1 MSKAHRNILRCRF
14 AERKVILAEA
24 SRCILKF
31 KSSYEYCYILLSAR
45 VIMVVRFCIS
55 NQCDT
60 APRFLRLRSESD
72 PMQNARKGC
81 DALSEDISIGGT
93 G

>member
-1 MSKAHRNILRCRF
+1 VSKAHRNILRCRF

-31 KSSYEYCYILLSAR
+31 KSDYEYCYTFFSALS
-45 VIMVVRFCIS
+45 IMVIQFYIS
-55 NQCDT
+55 NLYGT
-60 APRFLRLRSESD
+60 APHFLRLRSKSD
-72 PMQNARKGC
+72 RMENARKER